1 MSQTAARWLDNE
13 SQDAVDL
20 FWRSAG
26 AFEDFPRTL
35 ERPLALALPV
45 ALVKLPRLR
54 LKDIEHWLKARSI
67 PFSFNCQSRAMHG
80 CLVAFAGQ
88 GVIFVDGADPADQQR
103 VSMAHEVGHFLL
115 DHLGPRQRAV
125 VRFGPQILEAFDGR
139 RALTMSERLTGVLQ
153 GAPLGVHTDL
163 IERDTASDLERTWRI
178 ENRADRVAMAL
189 LAPPEDILKRFD
201 NWVPDYSTRLG
212 TLAGILQSSYGLP
225 DYVSRGYA
233 AELLHSCGKGPSWA
247 ESLRRVMK

>member
-54 LKDIEHWLKARSI
+54 LKDVEHWLKARSI

-88 GVIFVDGADPADQQR
+88 GVIFVDGADPCRSTACQYGAR
-103 VSMAHEVGHFLL
+103 G
-115 DHLGPRQRAV
+115 RAFPA
-125 VRFGPQILEAFDGR
+125 RPFGPTSTSGCQIWAADSGSFRWPACTHHLRAPDGCPSR
-139 RALTMSERLTGVLQ
+139 
-153 GAPLGVHTDL
+153 GASGRPY
-163 IERDTASDLERTWRI
+163 
-178 ENRADRVAMAL
+178 
-189 LAPPEDILKRFD
+189 RFD
-201 NWVPDYSTRLG
+201 R
-212 TLAGILQSSYGLP
+212 ARQ
-225 DYVSRGYA
+225 
-233 AELLHSCGKGPSWA
+233 CQ
-247 ESLRRVMK
+247 